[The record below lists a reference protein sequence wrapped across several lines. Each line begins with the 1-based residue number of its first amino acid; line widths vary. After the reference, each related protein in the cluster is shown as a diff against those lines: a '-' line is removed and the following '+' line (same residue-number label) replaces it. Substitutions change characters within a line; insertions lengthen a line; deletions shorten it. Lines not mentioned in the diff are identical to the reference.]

1 MLITITL
8 VTLFLGSENDHISNA
23 FINIFWDLLW
33 RHGTQRIQSR
43 NIWAKIENP
52 APAPTEPINMKHFWG
67 MFQSKFLELVWSLV
81 LFMFLSL
88 VVLLVH
94 VFLSQCHPPCFLW
107 ESIMSSVYVP
117 QSCPYL
123 PPCLVSLFGP
133 QFPRLVFYSLSV
145 MCIHVC
151 SPQSVMALCPSLIRP
166 LHLLSLSGSHVC
178 PPHGPT
184 VKPVSPSL
192 CFRVLPIL
200 FWHFLILCSVCSV
213 SLPLSPIRPS
223 CVPHVFPFSL
233 ITLVCFYCMSF
244 LLLLVGSS
252 VRCSS
257 CCRFF
262 PYPGSVFHLF

>member
-107 ESIMSSVYVP
+107 ESIMSSVMSISPSV
-117 QSCPYL
+117 SCLPFRSPVS
-123 PPCLVSLFGP
+123 PPCFLFLVSL
-133 QFPRLVFYSLSV
+133 V
-145 MCIHVC
+145 
-151 SPQSVMALCPSLIRP
+151 
-166 LHLLSLSGSHVC
+166 SHVHPC
-178 PPHGPT
+178 VLH
-184 VKPVSPSL
+184 SPSWL
-192 CFRVLPIL
+192 
-200 FWHFLILCSVCSV
+200 
-213 SLPLSPIRPS
+213 
-223 CVPHVFPFSL
+223 CVPHSFVLCISSVCLVPMSVLPPVPVSNLWVLVCVFVCFQFYFDIFSSCVQCVQFLFPCLLFIPAVFPM
-233 ITLVCFYCMSF
+233 CFLS
-244 LLLLVGSS
+244 
-252 VRCSS
+252 
-257 CCRFF
+257 
-262 PYPGSVFHLF
+262 P

>member
-123 PPCLVSLFGP
+123 PPCLVS
-133 QFPRLVFYSLSV
+133 
-145 MCIHVC
+145 
-151 SPQSVMALCPSLIRP
+151 
-166 LHLLSLSGSHVC
+166 
-178 PPHGPT
+178 
-184 VKPVSPSL
+184 PVSPP
-192 CFRVLPIL
+192 CFL
-200 FWHFLILCSVCSV
+200 FLV
-213 SLPLSPIRPS
+213 SLVSHVHPCVLHSPS
-223 CVPHVFPFSL
+223 WLCVPHSFVLCISSVCLVPMSDIFSSCVQCVQFLFPCLLFIPAVFPM
-233 ITLVCFYCMSF
+233 CFLS
-244 LLLLVGSS
+244 
-252 VRCSS
+252 
-257 CCRFF
+257 
-262 PYPGSVFHLF
+262 P

>member
-133 QFPRLVFYSLSV
+133 QFPRLVFYSLSPLSV
-145 MCIHVC
+145 MCIHVFSTVRHGSVSLTHSSSA
-151 SPQSVMALCPSLIRP
+151 SPQSVWFPCLTFSHPVFSFSSPVSYSSQLCSPCVSFLPNHPRVF
-166 LHLLSLSGSHVC
+166 LLYEFPFAPRQVVC
-178 PPHGPT
+178 PLFIMLQIFPI
-184 VKPVSPSL
+184 SR
-192 CFRVLPIL
+192 FRVLFI
-200 FWHFLILCSVCSV
+200 LILSSQ
-213 SLPLSPIRPS
+213 
-223 CVPHVFPFSL
+223 FSL
-233 ITLVCFYCMSF
+233 LFSF
-244 LLLLVGSS
+244 ILLPFCIS
-252 VRCSS
+252 
-257 CCRFF
+257 
-262 PYPGSVFHLF
+262 

>member
-133 QFPRLVFYSLSV
+133 QFPRLVFYSLSPLSV
-145 MCIHVC
+145 MCIHVFSTVRHGTVSLTHSSSA
-151 SPQSVMALCPSLIRP
+151 SPQSVWFPC
-166 LHLLSLSGSHVC
+166 LS
-178 PPHGPT
+178 
-184 VKPVSPSL
+184 SPRSQ
-192 CFRVLPIL
+192 CQT
-200 FWHFLILCSVCSV
+200 CES
-213 SLPLSPIRPS
+213 
-223 CVPHVFPFSL
+223 
-233 ITLVCFYCMSF
+233 
-244 LLLLVGSS
+244 
-252 VRCSS
+252 
-257 CCRFF
+257 
-262 PYPGSVFHLF
+262 